1 MTKHRMVIIFSKL
14 YAMRTSSGNEKKKYG
29 IVLKA
34 IAIECSNKT
43 VPKSSPCVDLFDDNA

>member
-1 MTKHRMVIIFSKL
+1 MK
-14 YAMRTSSGNEKKKYG
+14 TSSGNEKKKYG

-43 VPKSSPCVDLFDDNA
+43 VPKSNPFIEFLDDDN